1 VNNQRQKKTPRT
13 LHTAKLTLVA
23 VVRGRCRAI
32 VPEASRDL
40 PQQREDKARHMHGHM
55 SLAGD
60 FAAGS
65 ELVARYGALLGLL
78 VNAICFRDYAGAGI
92 AGKKRCFGREWCA
105 KKTKQMRGTST
116 QNYFTVSEKPRARN
130 RTTTNRVA
138 IRAHQRR
145 QRASSGRLVIL
156 SCAAAPGAG
165 AMER

>member
-1 VNNQRQKKTPRT
+1 
-13 LHTAKLTLVA
+13 
-23 VVRGRCRAI
+23 
-32 VPEASRDL
+32 
-40 PQQREDKARHMHGHM
+40 MHGHM

-78 VNAICFRDYAGAGI
+78 VNAICFREYAGAGV

-145 QRASSGRLVIL
+145 QRASSGRLVSL